1 MRAQSRA
8 LLDLDGMPMRRTG
21 FVAALILLGSALVGC
36 AESSSSGSSSGEEE
50 VTAYGT
56 PSPGAGEDLLIYSG
70 RQERLVGPIIEAFAR
85 ETGIKVSV
93 RYGDT
98 AQLAAQLIEE
108 GTKTDADVF
117 FAQDGG
123 ALGALDK
130 RNRLAAIPQDV
141 LDKVPAQF
149 RAGDGKWIGT
159 SARSRVIVYDPK
171 QLAEDQVPN
180 SVLDLTDPKWKG
192 QIGIAPNN
200 ASFQAFVTAMRVLK
214 GEQTAKSWLEG
225 LKANEPK
232 IYDNNILILNAA
244 ERSQIQ
250 VGLINH
256 YYWYEQVAE
265 EGLDKVPARLKFLPG
280 GDPGAL
286 INVAGAA
293 VLEGTDA
300 PTSAQKFIAYLVGEN
315 AQREFSLKL
324 KEYPLLANIPLPP
337 DLPALNTLQA
347 PTINLADLDSL
358 EQTLELLEDVGIT

>member
-1 MRAQSRA
+1 
-8 LLDLDGMPMRRTG
+8 LVRT
-21 FVAALILLGSALVGC
+21 
-36 AESSSSGSSSGEEE
+36 
-50 VTAYGT
+50 T
-56 PSPGAGEDLLIYSG
+56 PGPGATPGPGQDEELVIYSG
-70 RQERLVGPIIEAFAR
+70 RQERLVGPIIQAFSQA
-85 ETGIKVSV
+85 TGIKVSV

-108 GTKTDADVF
+108 GTRTDADVF

-123 ALGALDK
+123 ALGALAK
-130 RNRLAAIPQDV
+130 RNRLAPIAQPV
-141 LDKVPAQF
+141 LDRVPVQF
-149 RAGDGKWIGT
+149 RSKDGRWIGT

-171 QLAEDQVPN
+171 QLTEDQVPN
-180 SVLDLTDPKWKG
+180 SVMDLTDPKWKG

-200 ASFQAFVTAMRVLK
+200 ASFQAFVTALRVLK
-214 GEQTAKSWLEG
+214 GEEAAKDWLKG
-225 LKANEPK
+225 IKANEPK

-244 ERSQIQ
+244 ERSQIK

-265 EGLDKVPARLKFLPG
+265 EGLEKVPARLKFLPG

-293 VLEGTDA
+293 VLEGTNA
-300 PTSAQKFIAYLVGEN
+300 PSAAQRFIDYLVSEN

-337 DLPALNTLQA
+337 DLPALDTLQA
-347 PTINLADLDSL
+347 PDIDLSDLDTL
-358 EQTLELLEDVGIT
+358 EQTLEMLEDAGIT

>member
-1 MRAQSRA
+1 
-8 LLDLDGMPMRRTG
+8 MRRTG
-21 FVAALILLGSALVGC
+21 FLATVVLLGATLVGC
-36 AESSSSGSSSGEEE
+36 AESSNTSSSGSEPLVQTTPGSS
-50 VTAYGT
+50 V
-56 PSPGAGEDLLIYSG
+56 SPGPGQNEELVIYSG
-70 RQERLVGPIIEAFAR
+70 RQERLVGPIIDAFSR

-108 GTKTDADVF
+108 GTRTDADVF
-117 FAQDGG
+117 FSQDGG

-130 RNRLAAIPQDV
+130 RDRLSPIPQET
-141 LDKVPAQF
+141 LDRVPAQF

-171 QLAEDQVPN
+171 QLTEDQVPN

-200 ASFQAFVTAMRVLK
+200 ASFQSFVTAMRVLK
-214 GEQTAKSWLEG
+214 GEEGAKSWLEG
-225 LKANEPK
+225 IKANEPK

-244 ERSQIQ
+244 ERSQIK

-265 EGLDKVPARLKFLPG
+265 EGIEKVPARLKFLPN

-293 VLEGTDA
+293 VLNGTNA
-300 PTSAQKFIAYLVGEN
+300 PNAAQRFISYLVSEN

-324 KEYPLLANIPLPP
+324 KEYPLLANVPLPP

-347 PTINLADLDSL
+347 PAINLADLDTL
-358 EQTLELLEDVGIT
+358 DQTLALLEDVGIT

>member
-1 MRAQSRA
+1 
-8 LLDLDGMPMRRTG
+8 MRRSG
-21 FVAALILLGSALVGC
+21 VLAPLILLGALLAGC
-36 AESSSSGSSSGEEE
+36 GGSSNSGSASGSGSGEL
-50 VTAYGT
+50 VDIAPGSSA
-56 PSPGAGEDLLIYSG
+56 SPGPGQDEELVVYSG
-70 RQERLVGPIIEAFAR
+70 RQERLVGPILEAFSR

-93 RYGDT
+93 RYADT

-108 GTKTDADVF
+108 GTRTDADVF

-123 ALGALDK
+123 ALGALAK
-130 RNRLAAIPQDV
+130 RNRLAPIPQTV
-141 LDKVPAQF
+141 LDRVPAQF
-149 RAGDGKWIGT
+149 RHPDGRWIGT

-171 QLAEDQVPN
+171 QLSADQVPN
-180 SVLDLTDPKWKG
+180 SVLELTDPKWKGG

-200 ASFQAFVTAMRVLK
+200 ASFQAFVTALRVIK
-214 GEQTAKSWLEG
+214 GDAEAKSWLEG
-225 LKANEPK
+225 IKANEPK

-244 ERSQIQ
+244 ERSQIK

-265 EGLDKVPARLKFLPG
+265 EGIEKVPARLKFLPN

-300 PTSAQKFIAYLVGEN
+300 PNAAQRLIDYLVSES
-315 AQREFSLKL
+315 AQREFSLRL
-324 KEYPLLANIPLPP
+324 KEYPLLAGIPLPP

-347 PTINLADLDSL
+347 PDIDLSDLDTL
-358 EQTLELLEDVGIT
+358 EQTLEMLEDVGIT

>member
-1 MRAQSRA
+1 
-8 LLDLDGMPMRRTG
+8 MRRTG
-21 FVAALILLGSALVGC
+21 LVAALLLLGSLVGC
-36 AESSSSGSSSGEEE
+36 AESSKTGSASGETKPL
-50 VTAYGT
+50 VQST
-56 PSPGAGEDLLIYSG
+56 PGGSASPGPGQNEELVIYSG
-70 RQERLVGPIIEAFAR
+70 RQERLVQPIIDAFSR

-108 GTKTDADVF
+108 GTRTDADVF
-117 FAQDGG
+117 FSQDGG

-130 RNRLAAIPQDV
+130 RDRLTPIPQDV
-141 LDKVPAQF
+141 LDRVPAQY

-171 QLAEDQVPN
+171 QLTEDQVPN
-180 SVLDLTDPKWKG
+180 SVLDLVDPKWKG

-200 ASFQAFVTAMRVLK
+200 ASFQSFVTAMRVLK
-214 GEQTAKSWLEG
+214 GEEGAKSWLQG

-232 IYDNNILILNAA
+232 IYGNNILILNAA
-244 ERSQIQ
+244 ERSQIKL
-250 VGLINH
+250 GLINH

-265 EGLDKVPARLKFLPG
+265 EGLDKVPARLKFLPN

-286 INVAGAA
+286 INVAGVA
-293 VLEGTDA
+293 VLNGTNA
-300 PTSAQKFIAYLVGEN
+300 PNAAQRFVSYLVSESAQK
-315 AQREFSLKL
+315 EFSLRL

-347 PTINLADLDSL
+347 PTIDLADLDSL
-358 EQTLELLEDVGIT
+358 EQTLKLLQDVGIT